1 MMEIEN
7 LNNTEYEQINQK
19 INNSL
24 FNELENQKN
33 CIPLNSKE
41 INRQIQKEF
50 NPILNSLKNEVIVKI
65 NDIKNEIKYFKLKN
79 YKFKEVKDNIIKGNN
94 LINTI
99 YNKTYILKEKNIILN
114 NILNNHKKSE
124 AQKNINLVLQKNILL
139 NNYEIMNRDISSLIN
154 NQYKMNKN
162 IENYNYKLYNRKKL
176 LIKLNDKFQNI
187 GKEKNEFSTIDNQ
200 EIFNKYEEKIKLMH
214 DKIKEIENIIQEIN
228 IKADNYKAKEVYVSD
243 ILKIKSFISENKR
256 IIFNDFNKNLDL
268 INEENQNL
276 EDNIKNNID
285 IINKYKNYNLRYQ
298 TSSKNIESEINNL
311 KEILFKKSELE
322 DKKED
327 FILIK
332 DEIKNAINEENINKN
347 KIEQINKKID
357 NTKKA
362 FLNYIK
368 TIEYSNYS
376 NNLNQKMVNI
386 SNNINEKM
394 IELIDKENTSNN
406 LISNFVQNQKE
417 KINNIEKESNNIK
430 KEITNIQLF
439 IDETKKNNIINME
452 NIYKYQNRLSEVHNY
467 FGKINLI
474 NDDLNKE
481 KNELKEYDK
490 KLNEIEKKIRNEQNE
505 NYECRNSVMKNINN
519 CIYENNK
526 NMNEIIKKGLLTK
539 EKKNNLFIHL
549 NDIERNILN
558 NKKFLEDLI
567 DNFIDNQ
574 KNINNRNIEDI
585 KSIKNKA
592 NFNKNNDIIFE
603 RLINIENEIDIIS
616 GKYSLLIDTIGENR
630 QKVQSKQNELLNFQ
644 KEFNKEIDNV
654 KLYIDERINEYDG
667 GYSNISNFNIYG

>member
-200 EIFNKYEEKIKLMH
+200 EIFIKYEEKIKLMH

-268 INEENQNL
+268 IDEENQNL

-322 DKKED
+322 EKKED

-332 DEIKNAINEENINKN
+332 DEIKNAINAENINKN

-368 TIEYSNYS
+368 AIEYSNYS

-386 SNNINEKM
+386 SNNINKKM

-452 NIYKYQNRLSEVHNY
+452 NIYKYQNRLSDIHNY

-490 KLNEIEKKIRNEQNE
+490 KLNEIEKKIRTEQNE

-592 NFNKNNDIIFE
+592 NLNKNNDIIFE

-616 GKYSLLIDTIGENR
+616 GKYNLLIDTIGENR

>member
-276 EDNIKNNID
+276 EDNIKNNTD

-322 DKKED
+322 EKKED

-394 IELIDKENTSNN
+394 IELIDKENTSNK

>member
-24 FNELENQKN
+24 FNELKNQKN

-50 NPILNSLKNEVIVKI
+50 NPILHSLKNEVIVKI

-268 INEENQNL
+268 IDEENQNL
-276 EDNIKNNID
+276 EDNIKNNTD

-332 DEIKNAINEENINKN
+332 DEIKNAINAENINKN

-394 IELIDKENTSNN
+394 IELIDKENTSNK

-616 GKYSLLIDTIGENR
+616 GKYNLLIDTIGENR

>member
-322 DKKED
+322 EKKED

-332 DEIKNAINEENINKN
+332 DEIKNAINAENINKN

-368 TIEYSNYS
+368 AIEYSNYS

-386 SNNINEKM
+386 SNNINKKM
-394 IELIDKENTSNN
+394 IELIDKENTSNK

-452 NIYKYQNRLSEVHNY
+452 NIYKYQNRLSDVHNY

-616 GKYSLLIDTIGENR
+616 GKYNLLIDTIGENR

>member
-24 FNELENQKN
+24 FNELKNQKN

-50 NPILNSLKNEVIVKI
+50 NPILHSLKNEVIVKI

-79 YKFKEVKDNIIKGNN
+79 CKFKEVKDNIIKGNN

-99 YNKTYILKEKNIILN
+99 YNKSYILKEKNIILN

-139 NNYEIMNRDISSLIN
+139 NKYEIINRDISSLIN

-322 DKKED
+322 EKKED

-332 DEIKNAINEENINKN
+332 DEIKNAINAENINKN

-368 TIEYSNYS
+368 AIEYSNYS

-386 SNNINEKM
+386 SNNINKKM

-616 GKYSLLIDTIGENR
+616 GKYNLLIDTIGENR

>member
-322 DKKED
+322 EKKED

-332 DEIKNAINEENINKN
+332 DEIKNAINAENINKN

-368 TIEYSNYS
+368 AIEYSNYS

-452 NIYKYQNRLSEVHNY
+452 NIYKYQNRLSDVHNY

-481 KNELKEYDK
+481 KNELKEYNK

-616 GKYSLLIDTIGENR
+616 GKYNLLIDTIGENR

>member
-394 IELIDKENTSNN
+394 IELIDKENTSNK

>member
-50 NPILNSLKNEVIVKI
+50 NPILHSLKNEVIVKI

-368 TIEYSNYS
+368 AIEYSNYS

-394 IELIDKENTSNN
+394 IELIDKENTSNK

>member
-24 FNELENQKN
+24 FNELKNQKN

-50 NPILNSLKNEVIVKI
+50 NPILHSLKNEVIVKI

-79 YKFKEVKDNIIKGNN
+79 CKFKEVKDNIIKGNN

-99 YNKTYILKEKNIILN
+99 YNKSYILKEKNIILN

-139 NNYEIMNRDISSLIN
+139 NKYEIINRDISSLIN

-322 DKKED
+322 EKKED

-332 DEIKNAINEENINKN
+332 DEIKNAINAENINKN

-368 TIEYSNYS
+368 AIEYSNYS

-481 KNELKEYDK
+481 KNELKEYNK

-592 NFNKNNDIIFE
+592 NLNKNNDIIFE

>member
-50 NPILNSLKNEVIVKI
+50 NPILHSLKNEVIVKI

-332 DEIKNAINEENINKN
+332 DEIKNAINAENINKN

-368 TIEYSNYS
+368 AIEYSNYS

-394 IELIDKENTSNN
+394 IELIDKENTSNK

-452 NIYKYQNRLSEVHNY
+452 NIYKYQNRLSDVHNY

-616 GKYSLLIDTIGENR
+616 GKYNLLIDTIGENR

>member
-24 FNELENQKN
+24 FNELKNQKN

-50 NPILNSLKNEVIVKI
+50 NPILHSLKNEVIVKI

-79 YKFKEVKDNIIKGNN
+79 CKFKEVKDNIIKGNN

-99 YNKTYILKEKNIILN
+99 YNKSYILKEKNIILN

-276 EDNIKNNID
+276 EDNIKNNTD

-368 TIEYSNYS
+368 AIEYSNYS

-394 IELIDKENTSNN
+394 IELIDKENTSNK

-481 KNELKEYDK
+481 KNELKEYNK

-592 NFNKNNDIIFE
+592 NLNKNNDIIFE

-616 GKYSLLIDTIGENR
+616 GKYNLLIDTIGENR

>member
-1 MMEIEN
+1 MM
-7 LNNTEYEQINQK
+7 INQ
-19 INNSL
+19 I
-24 FNELENQKN
+24 
-33 CIPLNSKE
+33 
-41 INRQIQKEF
+41 
-50 NPILNSLKNEVIVKI
+50 
-65 NDIKNEIKYFKLKN
+65 
-79 YKFKEVKDNIIKGNN
+79 KFKNN
-94 LINTI
+94 KI
-99 YNKTYILKEKNIILN
+99 YNKSYILKEKNIILN

-322 DKKED
+322 EKKED

-332 DEIKNAINEENINKN
+332 DEIKNAINAENINKN

-368 TIEYSNYS
+368 AIEYSNYS

-481 KNELKEYDK
+481 KNELKEYNK

>member
-276 EDNIKNNID
+276 EDNIKNNTD

-394 IELIDKENTSNN
+394 IELIDKENTSNK